1 MFTGGWK
8 QIDGKWYYFHS
19 DGSMAVNTTIDGY
32 TIGSDGARKQ
42 DGKGAAS
49 ALEIPEAIQ
58 PNTARR

>member
-1 MFTGGWK
+1 
-8 QIDGKWYYFHS
+8 
-19 DGSMAVNTTIDGY
+19 MAVNTTIDGY

-58 PNTARR
+58 PNTVVR